1 MYAHITRKTQLTI
14 ENTVQSTKT
23 ILSTIYNFLLKYKFY
38 TTTKAALIR
47 FSENLGQYKL
57 RSIIKLLKAPFFL
70 KNYSPVIPNILF
82 HLSDLGQLPLF
93 SWKVLKSRPKV
104 YIKKKK
110 QKEDLLTYLVNVI
123 KGICLVTL
131 DLKGLILNYHDFYDV
146 LK

>member
-1 MYAHITRKTQLTI
+1 
-14 ENTVQSTKT
+14 
-23 ILSTIYNFLLKYKFY
+23 LKYKFY

-57 RSIIKLLKAPFFL
+57 RSIIELLKTPFFL
-70 KNYSPVIPNILF
+70 KNHSPVIPNILF

-104 YIKKKK
+104 YIKKKRNKK
-110 QKEDLLTYLVNVI
+110 QDLLTYLVNVI

-146 LK
+146 LE